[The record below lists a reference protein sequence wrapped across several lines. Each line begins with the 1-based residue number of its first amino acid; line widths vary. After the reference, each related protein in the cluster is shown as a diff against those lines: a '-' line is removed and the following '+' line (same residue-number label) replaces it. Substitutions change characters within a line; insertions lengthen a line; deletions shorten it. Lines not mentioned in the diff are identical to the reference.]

1 MAGEFVQCLEKAL
14 TIWATHLLHKPKTI
28 LHLRLQCCGNGK
40 MRGVSCLAK
49 GPLGDMPLRDSFD
62 PFNSIKDPATSCGV
76 EGQ

>member
-1 MAGEFVQCLEKAL
+1 MAGEFVQSLEKAL

-49 GPLGDMPLRDSFD
+49 GPLVMCV
-62 PFNSIKDPATSCGV
+62 T
-76 EGQ
+76 